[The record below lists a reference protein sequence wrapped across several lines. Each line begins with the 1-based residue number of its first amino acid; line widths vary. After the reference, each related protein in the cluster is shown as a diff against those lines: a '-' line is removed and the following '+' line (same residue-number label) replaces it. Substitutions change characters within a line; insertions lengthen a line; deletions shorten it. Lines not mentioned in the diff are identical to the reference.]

1 MAVSYARAGVITVTT
16 AGTRVQGPDVP
27 GAAFQLQ
34 AMPATTIA
42 YVGDVTVSATVGCC
56 PLRGTT
62 IGNQLV
68 IEVPNLSLLY
78 FDAAVNGE
86 KVSWIRIR

>member
-1 MAVSYARAGVITVTT
+1 MTISYARQGAITVAT

-27 GAAFQLQ
+27 GKAFRLSAAT
-34 AMPATTIA
+34 ATTIA
-42 YVGDVTVSATVGCC
+42 YVGDVTVTAANGY

-62 IGNQLV
+62 IGNSVV
-68 IEVPNLSLLY
+68 IDVPNLSLLW

-86 KVSWIRIR
+86 KVCWLRIK